1 MQFDVEKAVGK
12 VPEVKLV
19 FSRTGTAEL
28 ASDPMPP
35 NQTDTFV
42 IVKDRAQWPNPS
54 MSKAELVEKIERA
67 VADLPG
73 QNYELTQPIQMRF
86 NELLAGVRGDI
97 AIKVYGDDFATMLNT
112 ADKVA

>member
-1 MQFDVEKAVGK
+1 
-12 VPEVKLV
+12 
-19 FSRTGTAEL
+19 
-28 ASDPMPP
+28 MPP

-73 QNYELTQPIQMRF
+73 QN
-86 NELLAGVRGDI
+86 
-97 AIKVYGDDFATMLNT
+97 
-112 ADKVA
+112 